1 MGKRKIN
8 RATENSRIQRYAT
21 VFLTVLWGILFFL
34 LLFLP
39 ADSSW
44 LRWTAVCAI
53 LLSFPLAATLNRQ
66 KSVRNLAPLDR
77 ALDSLNDGDLEPI
90 TTAFLSNPEP
100 HISSLHGKLI
110 QLVLNIQGLLGH
122 LDLISGNIAGIS
134 HSVNEQLVTYIRDVK
149 NQLVNTDVTL
159 QSAGEIHD
167 FMESI
172 SADISR
178 LSEIA
183 QETLSFLKEIV
194 ESNENVSLKME
205 SLSAYA
211 RDTEDAMGE
220 IIAHTEKVTQN
231 TENLASMVMETS
243 ASIMEMDATISE
255 IRKQARQTEIQAE
268 EAGEV
273 AKEGLNRT
281 REASKTVESAG
292 VAFETVSKTIR
303 QLKAESMKIGEIVT
317 GIRRISDQTSI
328 LALNATIAASQSE
341 HPDRSFQVIAEKIRE
356 LAITSSISMKEA
368 GDVLTGME
376 KLVDDGHEII
386 EEAGD
391 VVRSGVVQVRGAESS
406 LENIVQHMQ
415 SVVDNIAIVSQ
426 ATEEHVEGSAQ
437 INKATQRVSIMTEE
451 IAELMK
457 RQSETVLSVNTKTDY
472 IGLLVESMK
481 ELTTEQNGKVGKLL
495 DYMKE
500 IGQDTRKALR
510 QSKELSMHNQKI
522 LNAIRNIREVSNHT
536 YRNTAILSDSA
547 LSLEKFGWHLEN
559 RLNTFHLPSPKSGG
573 TLRISGFS
581 LPHDKLDP
589 LAGSTVYEA
598 QVLSLLHRG
607 LVRYDPL
614 FNLEPDL
621 AHSWDVSGDGRKYT
635 FRLRENAVFHNGQP
649 ITARDVIST
658 FMRLLSPDFECGAA
672 GMYFVIEGT
681 RAFAEGKA
689 KDISGIQALDE
700 HTVQFMLEKPL
711 AFFTG
716 LLTMTYAAIVPET
729 DYLRG
734 PQETFSGMG
743 CGPFALVLFEPG
755 KTLTV
760 RKFDEFYMP
769 GRPFVDKV
777 YLDLSTRD
785 NMFDAF
791 ESGNIDILSIN
802 EPDDLDEAATRNS
815 LVKDILTSTQL
826 STYFL
831 AINCKKPPFSDPHIR
846 QALSLAINREK
857 LCLTFPLKLAEP
869 AASIIPPGLL
879 GHSPAAMLA
888 IHDPEK
894 SRWLLEQ
901 HGFDFNQEI
910 ELTFARKGNEDPG
923 DITAIAEDLT
933 KVGIRVRLNGMKNH
947 WPYIEKRAHTMFRVG
962 WIADYPDPDNFI
974 HTLFNPEAGDPLFL
988 GAELKEVGPLSEKAR
1003 FTMNPRQRTET
1014 YQKIEQ
1020 IISEQAP
1027 LIPLYHKKEILI
1039 RNPGVS
1045 GIILRGFS
1053 PFLDVENV
1061 WFNQMT

>member
-1 MGKRKIN
+1 MGEKRGWLAETGNLSKIIPVIF
-8 RATENSRIQRYAT
+8 T
-21 VFLTVLWGILFFL
+21 LLWGILFLFL
-34 LLFLP
+34 LLLP
-39 ADSSW
+39 ATSTW
-44 LRWTAVCAI
+44 LRWVAI
-53 LLSFPLAATLNRQ
+53 ATIILSFPLATELYRQ
-66 KSVRNLAPLDR
+66 KKDQNLK
-77 ALDSLNDGDLEPI
+77 ALDQSMDALNAGDLERI
-90 TTAFLSNPEP
+90 GGVFLQGRDP
-100 HISSLHGKLI
+100 HIVSLHNKLI
-110 QLVLNIQGLLGH
+110 QLALNTQSLLGH

-149 NQLVNTDVTL
+149 NQIINTDITL

-178 LSEIA
+178 LSEIS

-211 RDTEDAMGE
+211 KDTEDAMKE

-255 IRKQARQTEIQAE
+255 IRKQAHQTEVQAE
-268 EAGEV
+268 EAGKL
-273 AKEGLNRT
+273 AQQGLEKT
-281 REASKTVESAG
+281 REASQTVENAG
-292 VAFETVSKTIR
+292 TAFETVSKTIR
-303 QLKAESMKIGEIVT
+303 QLKEESRKIGEIVT

-328 LALNATIAASQSE
+328 LALNATIAAAQAE
-341 HPDRSFQVIAEKIRE
+341 NPDRSFQVIAEKIRE

-368 GDVLTGME
+368 SAVLTGME

-386 EEAGD
+386 EKAGD
-391 VVRSGVVQVRGAESS
+391 VVHSGVIQVQAAESS
-406 LENIVQHMQ
+406 LEDIVQHMQ

-472 IGLLVESMK
+472 IGALVESMK
-481 ELTTEQNGKVGKLL
+481 DLTGEQNGKVGQLL
-495 DYMKE
+495 EYMKE

-522 LNAIRNIREVSNHT
+522 INAIRNIREVSDHT

-559 RLNTFHLPSPKSGG
+559 RLKTFRRPTPKPGG
-573 TLRISGFS
+573 SLRISGFS

-589 LAGSTVYEA
+589 LVGSTVYEA

-614 FNLEPDL
+614 FNLQADL
-621 AHSWDVSGDGRKYT
+621 AHSWDVSGDGREYT
-635 FRLRENAVFHNGQP
+635 FRLRKNAMFHNGQP
-649 ITARDVIST
+649 ITSRDVIST
-658 FMRLLSPDFECGAA
+658 FKRLLSPAFECAAA
-672 GMYFVIEGT
+672 GMYYVIKGT
-681 RAFAEGKA
+681 RDFAEGN
-689 KDISGIQALDE
+689 KDEISGIQALDE
-700 HTVQFMLEKPL
+700 HTVQFFLEKPL
-711 AFFTG
+711 AFFAG
-716 LLTMTYAAIVPET
+716 LLTMSYAAIVPET

-734 PQETFSGMG
+734 PQETFSGVG
-743 CGPFALVLFEPG
+743 CGPFELLYFEPG
-755 KTLTV
+755 EMLTLK
-760 RKFDEFYMP
+760 KFNNFYIAGQP
-769 GRPFVDKV
+769 LVDKV
-777 YLDLSTRD
+777 YIELASREDA
-785 NMFDAF
+785 FDAF
-791 ESGNIDILSIN
+791 QNRKIDILSIN
-802 EPDDLDEAATRNS
+802 EPEDIAEAAKRKSIGDDT
-815 LVKDILTSTQL
+815 LTSTQL

-831 AINCKKPPFSDPHIR
+831 AINCQKPLMANPRIR

-857 LCLTFPLKLAEP
+857 LCSTFPLKLAEP
-869 AASIIPPGLL
+869 ASSIIPPGLL
-879 GHSPAAMLA
+879 GHSPAAALA
-888 IHDPEK
+888 IYDPEK
-894 SRWLLEQ
+894 SRWLLQQ
-901 HGFDFNQEI
+901 HNFDFENEI
-910 ELTFARKGNEDPG
+910 ELTFAKKGNEIPA
-923 DITAIAEDLT
+923 DILAIAEDLRE
-933 KVGIRVRLNGMKNH
+933 VGIRVRLNGMKNH

-988 GAELKEVGPLSEKAR
+988 GIELEKVESLSEKAR
-1003 FTMNPRQRTET
+1003 FTMNPRQRTEI
-1014 YQKIEQ
+1014 YQEIEQ
-1020 IISEQAP
+1020 IVAEKTP
-1027 LIPLYHKKEILI
+1027 LIPLYHKKEILL
-1039 RNPGVS
+1039 RSPSVS

-1061 WFNQMT
+1061 WFNQMI

>member
-1 MGKRKIN
+1 MGKRKGK
-8 RATENSRIQRYAT
+8 RQGNSRFYQYSTAI
-21 VFLTVLWGILFFL
+21 VILVWGILIFTL
-34 LLFLP
+34 LLLP
-39 ADSSW
+39 VSSIW
-44 LRWTAVCAI
+44 LRWVALAAV
-53 LLSFPLAATLNRQ
+53 LTTFPLASALNRQ
-66 KSVRNLAPLDR
+66 KRIRNLAPLNTAMDT
-77 ALDSLNDGDLEPI
+77 LNAGDLEN
-90 TTAFLSNPEP
+90 AAAHFLSDPDP
-100 HISSLHGKLI
+100 QTSSLHHKLI
-110 QLVLNIQGLLGH
+110 QLILNIQNLLGH

-134 HSVNEQLVTYIRDVK
+134 HSVNEQLLTYIRDVK
-149 NQLVNTDVTL
+149 NQIINTDVTL

-167 FMESI
+167 FTESI

-194 ESNENVSLKME
+194 ESNETVSMKME

-220 IIAHTEKVTQN
+220 IIAHTGKVTQN

-268 EAGEV
+268 EAGQV
-273 AKEGLNRT
+273 AREGLSRT
-281 REASKTVESAG
+281 REASKTVESVG
-292 VAFETVSKTIR
+292 IAFETVSKTIR
-303 QLKAESMKIGEIVT
+303 QLKAESMKISEIVT

-328 LALNATIAASQSE
+328 LALNATIAASQSD

-368 GDVLTGME
+368 GSVLTGME
-376 KLVDDGHEII
+376 KLVDNGHEII
-386 EEAGD
+386 ENAGD
-391 VVRSGVVQVRGAESS
+391 IVRSGVAQVMGAESS
-406 LENIVQHMQ
+406 LEDIVQHMQ

-457 RQSETVLSVNTKTDY
+457 RESETVLSVNTKTDY

-481 ELTTEQNGKVGKLL
+481 DLTAEQNAKVGKLL

-500 IGQDTRKALR
+500 IGLDTRKALR

-522 LNAIRNIREVSNHT
+522 LNAIRNIRDVSSHT

-559 RLNTFHLPSPKSGG
+559 RLKTFQRPSPKFGG
-573 TLRISGFS
+573 NLRISGFS

-589 LAGSTVYEA
+589 LSGSTVYEA

-614 FNLEPDL
+614 FNLKADL

-649 ITARDVIST
+649 ITSRDVVST
-658 FMRLLSPDFECGAA
+658 FKRLLSPAFECGAA

-681 RAFAEGKA
+681 KAFAEGNTD
-689 KDISGIQALDE
+689 DISGIHALDE
-700 HTVQFMLEKPL
+700 HTVQFLLEKPL

-716 LLTMTYAAIVPET
+716 LLTMSYAAIVPET

-734 PQETFSGMG
+734 PQETFSGVG
-743 CGPFALVLFEPG
+743 CGPFALIHFEPG
-755 KTLTV
+755 KMLTLG
-760 RKFDEFYMP
+760 KSDNYYMP

-777 YLDLSTRD
+777 YLELSNRED
-785 NMFDAF
+785 MFDAF
-791 ESGNIDILSIN
+791 ESGEIDILSIN
-802 EPDDLDEAATRNS
+802 EPDDIDKVAARGTLS
-815 LVKDILTSTQL
+815 SDILTSTQL

-831 AINCKKPPFSDPHIR
+831 AINCKKAPFSDAHIR
-846 QALSLAINREK
+846 QALSMAINREK
-857 LCLTFPLKLAEP
+857 LCETFPLKLAEP
-869 AASIIPPGLL
+869 ASSIIPPGLL
-879 GHSPAAMLA
+879 GHSPASALA
-888 IHDPEK
+888 VYDPEK
-894 SRWLLEQ
+894 SRWLLQQ
-901 HGFDFNQEI
+901 HDFDFEQEI
-910 ELTFARKGNEDPG
+910 ELTFARKGKEDPG
-923 DITAIAEDLT
+923 DIIAIADNLRN
-933 KVGIRVRLNGMKNH
+933 VGIRVRLNGMKNH
-947 WPYIEKRAHTMFRVG
+947 WPYIEKRGHTMFRVG

-988 GAELKEVGPLSEKAR
+988 GAELEEVGSLSEKAR

-1020 IISEQAP
+1020 IIAEKAP

-1061 WFNQMT
+1061 WFNQMV

>member
-1 MGKRKIN
+1 VV
-8 RATENSRIQRYAT
+8 NSRFHQYSAILL
-21 VFLTVLWGILFFL
+21 VIVWGILLFFL
-34 LLFLP
+34 LLLP
-39 ADSSW
+39 TASPW
-44 LRWTAVCAI
+44 LRWMALATV
-53 LLSFPLAATLNRQ
+53 LLSFPLAGMLSRHRMDKSLSALN
-66 KSVRNLAPLDR
+66 SAM
-77 ALDSLNDGDLEPI
+77 DSLSAGDLEHVS
-90 TTAFLSNPEP
+90 ASFLSYPEP
-100 HISSLHGKLI
+100 QTASLHQKVI
-110 QLVLNIQGLLGH
+110 QLTLNIQSLLEH

-134 HSVNEQLVTYIRDVK
+134 HSVNEQLVTYIKDVK
-149 NQLVNTDVTL
+149 NQITNTDVTL

-167 FMESI
+167 FTEAI

-211 RDTEDAMGE
+211 KDTEDAMGE
-220 IIAHTEKVTQN
+220 IIAHTGKVTQN

-255 IRKQARQTEIQAE
+255 IRKQARQTELQAE
-268 EAGEV
+268 VAGQV
-273 AKEGLNRT
+273 ARDGLGRT

-303 QLKAESMKIGEIVT
+303 QLKAESMKISEIVNS
-317 GIRRISDQTSI
+317 ISRISDQTSI
-328 LALNATIAASQSE
+328 LALNAAIAAAQSE

-368 GDVLTGME
+368 GAVLTGME

-386 EEAGD
+386 EKAGD
-391 VVRSGVVQVRGAESS
+391 VVRSGVVQVMGAESS
-406 LENIVQHMQ
+406 LEDIVQHLQ
-415 SVVDNIAIVSQ
+415 SVMDNVAIVSQ

-457 RQSETVLSVNTKTDY
+457 RESETVLSVNTKTDY

-481 ELTTEQNGKVGKLL
+481 TLTTEQNGKVGQLL

-522 LNAIRNIREVSNHT
+522 LNAIRNIRDVSDHT

-559 RLNTFHLPSPKSGG
+559 RLKTFRQPSPKYGG
-573 TLRISGFS
+573 VLRISGFS

-589 LAGSTVYEA
+589 LSGSTVYEA
-598 QVLSLLHRG
+598 QVLSLLHRS

-614 FNLEPDL
+614 FNLKADL
-621 AHSWDVSGDGRKYT
+621 AHSWDVSGDGRKYS

-649 ITARDVIST
+649 ITSRDVIST
-658 FMRLLSPDFECGAA
+658 FKRLLSPAFECSAA
-672 GMYFVIEGT
+672 GMYYVIEGT
-681 RAFAEGKA
+681 KAFAEGKTEE
-689 KDISGIQALDE
+689 ISGIQALDE
-700 HTVQFMLEKPL
+700 HTVVFLLEKPL
-711 AFFTG
+711 AFFAG
-716 LLTMTYAAIVPET
+716 LLTMSYAAIVPET

-734 PQETFSGMG
+734 PQETFSGTG
-743 CGPFALVLFEPG
+743 CGPFALVHFEPG
-755 KTLTV
+755 KILTL
-760 RKFDEFYMP
+760 RKFDDFYMP
-769 GRPFVDKV
+769 GRPFADKV
-777 YLDLSTRD
+777 YLELSNRED
-785 NMFDAF
+785 MFDAF
-791 ESGNIDILSIN
+791 ESGQIDILSIN
-802 EPDDLDEAATRNS
+802 EPDDIAEAAARDS
-815 LVKDILTSTQL
+815 LANDILTSTQI

-831 AINCKKPPFSDPHIR
+831 AINCQKAPFSDSHIR
-846 QALSLAINREK
+846 QAFSLAIDREK
-857 LCLTFPLKLAEP
+857 LCATFPLNLAEP
-869 AASIIPPGLL
+869 ASSVIPPGLL
-879 GHSPAAMLA
+879 GYSPATALVTY
-888 IHDPEK
+888 DPDK
-894 SRWLLEQ
+894 SKWILQQ
-901 HGFDFNQEI
+901 HGFDFEQEI
-910 ELTFARKGNEDPG
+910 ELTFARKGKEDPG
-923 DITAIAEDLT
+923 DILAIADNFRN
-933 KVGIRVRLNGMKNH
+933 VGIRIRLNGMKNH
-947 WPYIEKRAHTMFRVG
+947 WPYIEKRGHTMFRVG

-988 GAELKEVGPLSEKAR
+988 GTELEDVGSLSEKAR

-1020 IISEQAP
+1020 IIADKTP

-1039 RNPGVS
+1039 RNSGVS

-1053 PFLDVENV
+1053 PFLDVENI
-1061 WFNQMT
+1061 WFNQMM

>member
-1 MGKRKIN
+1 MRKGKDGW
-8 RATENSRIQRYAT
+8 TENSHFYRYSA
-21 VFLTVLWGILFFL
+21 VIFAVAWGILLFFL
-34 LLFLP
+34 LLLP
-39 ADSSW
+39 TASPW
-44 LRWTAVCAI
+44 FRWIALGTV
-53 LLSFPLAATLNRQ
+53 LLSFPLAGSLKQQRTG
-66 KSVRNLAPLDR
+66 KNLA
-77 ALDSLNDGDLEPI
+77 SLISAIDLLNAGDLEHI
-90 TTAFLSNPEP
+90 SATFLSDPDP
-100 HISSLHGKLI
+100 QTSSLHQKLI

-122 LDLISGNIAGIS
+122 LNLISDNIAGIS

-149 NQLVNTDVTL
+149 NQIINTDVTL

-178 LSEIA
+178 LSEIS

-205 SLSAYA
+205 SLSAYT

-255 IRKQARQTEIQAE
+255 IRKQGRQTEIQAE
-268 EAGEV
+268 EAGHM

-292 VAFETVSKTIR
+292 LAFETVSKTIR
-303 QLKAESMKIGEIVT
+303 QLKTESMKIGKIVT
-317 GIRRISDQTSI
+317 GIRRVSDQTSI
-328 LALNATIAASQSE
+328 LALNATIAAAQSD

-368 GDVLTGME
+368 DSVLTGME
-376 KLVDDGHEII
+376 KLVDEGNEIT
-386 EEAGD
+386 ENAGD

-406 LENIVQHMQ
+406 LEDIVQHMQ
-415 SVVDNIAIVSQ
+415 SVMDNIAIVSQ

-437 INKATQRVSIMTEE
+437 INKATQRISIMTEE

-457 RQSETVLSVNTKTDY
+457 RESETVLSVNTKTDY

-481 ELTTEQNGKVGKLL
+481 NLTAEQNGKVGQLL

-522 LNAIRNIREVSNHT
+522 INAIRNIRDVSDHT

-559 RLNTFHLPSPKSGG
+559 RLKTFQHPSPKSGG
-573 TLRISGFS
+573 SLRISGFS

-589 LAGSTVYEA
+589 LSGSTVYEA
-598 QVLSLLHRG
+598 QVFSMLHRG

-614 FNLEPDL
+614 FNLKADL
-621 AHSWDVSGDGRKYT
+621 AHSWNVSGDGRKYT
-635 FRLRENAVFHNGQP
+635 FHLRENAVFHNGQP
-649 ITARDVIST
+649 ITSRDVVST
-658 FMRLLSPDFECGAA
+658 FKRLLLPAFECGAA
-672 GMYFVIEGT
+672 GMYYVIEGT
-681 RAFAEGKA
+681 KAFAEGKTD
-689 KDISGIQALDE
+689 DIRGIQTPDE
-700 HTVQFMLEKPL
+700 HTVEFVLEKPL
-711 AFFTG
+711 AFFAG
-716 LLTMTYAAIVPET
+716 LLTMSYAAIVPET

-734 PQETFSGMG
+734 PQETFSGVG
-743 CGPFALVLFEPG
+743 CGPFALVHFEPG
-755 KTLTV
+755 KLLTLQ
-760 RKFDEFYMP
+760 KFDDYYKP
-769 GRPFVDKV
+769 GQPFVDKV
-777 YLDLSTRD
+777 YVELSNRE
-785 NMFDAF
+785 NVFDVF
-791 ESGNIDILSIN
+791 ESGEIDILSIN
-802 EPDDLDEAATRNS
+802 EPDTIDEAAAR
-815 LVKDILTSTQL
+815 VDIADDILTSTQL

-831 AINCKKPPFSDPHIR
+831 AINCKKSPLSDINIR

-857 LCLTFPLKLAEP
+857 LCATFPLKLAEP
-869 AASIIPPGLL
+869 ASSIIPPGLL
-879 GHSPAAMLA
+879 GHSPITALA
-888 IHDPEK
+888 IYDPEK
-894 SRWLLEQ
+894 SRWLLQ
-901 HGFDFNQEI
+901 HHNFNFDQEI
-910 ELTFARKGNEDPG
+910 ELTFARKGNENPG
-923 DITAIAEDLT
+923 DIVAIADDFRN
-933 KVGIRVRLNGMKNH
+933 VGFRVHLNGMKNH
-947 WPYIEKRAHTMFRVG
+947 WPYIEKRGHTMFRVG

-988 GAELKEVGPLSEKAR
+988 GAELEEVGPLSEKAR
-1003 FTMNPRQRTET
+1003 FTMDPRQRTET

-1020 IISEQAP
+1020 ILADKAP

-1039 RNPGVS
+1039 RNPGIS

-1053 PFLDVENV
+1053 PFLDVEKI